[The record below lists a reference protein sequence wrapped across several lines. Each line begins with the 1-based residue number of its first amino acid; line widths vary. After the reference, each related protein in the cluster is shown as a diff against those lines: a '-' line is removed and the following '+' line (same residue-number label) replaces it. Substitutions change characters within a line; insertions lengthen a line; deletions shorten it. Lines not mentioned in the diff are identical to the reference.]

1 MKDKK
6 YVIIIASIIS
16 LIVILTFSFSIYKIS
31 NENKMVKN
39 IENFI
44 ASGNYEEALNYI
56 NDDNKNEKLSLYK
69 SIIKDL
75 LELKEEN
82 NFNNL
87 EDKLNKFKETYRDN
101 LSSDTFN
108 KINNEILNI
117 ENSIKEYRNEV
128 SSKKEEILNLINEDI
143 DSAKELID
151 IFKENYSDEDISE
164 IEDKYNKRI
173 EEIKIELEEKK
184 KEELSQNNTIRNSVN
199 NNNSLSNTNEKLGI
213 SSTLAAQNS
222 SQIITV
228 VSNGGSYGE
237 LVFWEKD
244 SSGNWLEIDR
254 VQARLGQNGMKNASE
269 VYEMDK
275 CTPTGIYTLT
285 EAFGIKSNPGSG
297 VPYRQLDGS
306 EYWVDDENSEY
317 YNTMQFGDPNGRW
330 SSAERLIDFPGYYN
344 YSLVIDYNR
353 WPVIPGK
360 SSAIFLHCDMGIYT
374 YGCVAIPE
382 QNLINIL
389 NRINPAKNPVII
401 MDFNYES
408 IYNNY

>member
-6 YVIIIASIIS
+6 YIIIIASIIS
-16 LIVILTFSFSIYKIS
+16 LIVILSFSFSIYKINS
-31 NENKMVKN
+31 EKKLVKN

-44 ASGNYEEALNYI
+44 ASGKYEETLNYI
-56 NDDNKNEKLSLYK
+56 NDDNKNEKLILYK
-69 SIIKDL
+69 SIIKDF

-87 EDKLNKFKETYRDN
+87 ENQLNKFKESYKEN
-101 LSSDTFN
+101 LSSDIFN

-117 ENSIKEYRNEV
+117 ENSIKEYKNEV
-128 SSKKEEILNLINEDI
+128 NNKKEEILNLINEDI
-143 DSAKELID
+143 DLAKELID

-360 SSAIFLHCDMGIYT
+360 SSAIFLHCDVGIYT

-408 IYNNY
+408 IYSNY